1 MGWSWG
7 LDLSCQHVVLLPNES
22 FLPLLFWQRDGS
34 SNGTTAA
41 VFLICDLCNLL
52 VKEGACLDNV
62 PEDFGVHCTTSYIS
76 CVLSLMINF
85 FFEVE
90 YRDTGMFCTYLNICN
105 SVVVM
110 PTEGITHI
118 FCAEVR
124 VLILLLWGWDALCV
138 CEQGLENLW
147 SLHPK
152 VGTKWWWATAFGV

>member
-7 LDLSCQHVVLLPNES
+7 LDLSCQHVVLLPNEP

-85 FFEVE
+85 FFSFEVE
-90 YRDTGMFCTYLNICN
+90 HRDTGMFCPYLNICN
-105 SVVVM
+105 SVVKLLCQLKALPTSSVLRWGYWSCFCGAEM
-110 PTEGITHI
+110 PSVCVSRVWRTCGV
-118 FCAEVR
+118 CA
-124 VLILLLWGWDALCV
+124 
-138 CEQGLENLW
+138 Q
-147 SLHPK
+147 K
-152 VGTKWWWATAFGV
+152 